1 MAPCEAYPTSVG
13 LAKAA
18 ITLGIETHPLHYVFP
33 AARLKPGLP
42 STSPPHRFV
51 AMSTVQEIQDAI
63 LHLPPQERES
73 LRQWM
78 DGTEEETPEMLA
90 AIDEG
95 LHSLRK
101 NGVTPLEDVRK
112 KIPLWATGSA

>member
-1 MAPCEAYPTSVG
+1 MTKLV
-13 LAKAA
+13 
-18 ITLGIETHPLHYVFP
+18 
-33 AARLKPGLP
+33 
-42 STSPPHRFV
+42 
-51 AMSTVQEIQDAI
+51 EIQEAI

-73 LRQWM
+73 LRQWL

-95 LHSLRK
+95 LSSLREK
-101 NGVTPLEDVRK
+101 GVIPLEEVRK

>member
-1 MAPCEAYPTSVG
+1 MPKE
-13 LAKAA
+13 
-18 ITLGIETHPLHYVFP
+18 
-33 AARLKPGLP
+33 PGRTNFDPMTKL
-42 STSPPHRFV
+42 V
-51 AMSTVQEIQDAI
+51 EIQEAI

-73 LRQWM
+73 LRQWL

-95 LHSLRK
+95 LRSLREK
-101 NGVTPLEDVRK
+101 GVIPLEEVRK